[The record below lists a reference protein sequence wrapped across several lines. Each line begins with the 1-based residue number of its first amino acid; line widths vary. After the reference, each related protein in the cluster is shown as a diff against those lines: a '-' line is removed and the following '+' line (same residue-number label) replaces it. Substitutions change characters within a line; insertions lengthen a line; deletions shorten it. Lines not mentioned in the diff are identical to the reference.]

1 MLISFDPEAMSLYI
15 QIKNAKVRRTIEVAP
30 ETFVDLD
37 ADDDLIGV
45 EMLRPGKLTILKKI
59 AADYNIPYL
68 KNIPLEYLPKAF
80 AHAA

>member
-15 QIKNAKVRRTIEVAP
+15 QVKNAKVKRTVEIAP
-30 ETFVDLD
+30 ETFIDID
-37 ADDDLIGV
+37 ADGDLIGV
-45 EMLRPGKLTILKKI
+45 EMLRPGRLTILKKI
-59 AADYNIPYL
+59 AAQYNSPNL

>member
-15 QIKNAKVRRTIEVAP
+15 QIKDAKVKRTIEVAP
-30 ETFVDLD
+30 ETFIDLD
-37 ADDDLIGV
+37 ADGDLIGV
-45 EMLRPGKLTILKKI
+45 EMLRPGHLTILKKI
-59 AADYNIPYL
+59 AVKYNSPNL